1 MQTSQPACG
10 TDGCPSHIFVARQPI
25 YDVNHKIWGY
35 ELFFRPSGEATSA
48 DIQDPESATASVI
61 VDGFPLASA
70 GVEPHHKLAINLTR
84 SMVLRKI
91 YAALPAERCVADLPG
106 DMDDSAYLQAC
117 AALKD
122 QGFLLA
128 TVVPAK
134 TQLVKMADILRVD
147 VSRFSE
153 KQLINL
159 ANQLK
164 KLSCQALAQKIETKE
179 TYDLLK
185 KLGFH
190 LFQGYLFNKPEIL
203 PGTSPNLTKIA
214 KFRILTELADE
225 DFNTEEVTRMIS
237 ADVGLSYRL
246 IRFINSPYFG
256 LRNKIS
262 SISHA
267 ISLMGQLALRQWLM
281 AVTLSNAVESD
292 QGKEIYF
299 LCIKRARFLEQL
311 AEKSTKVKAK
321 GDSLFLLGL
330 FSKLDVLLCQDM
342 RVLVRELNLDEQISR
357 ALCGEKTPYHDFL
370 ALTEGLEHAQWD
382 SLTPT
387 MKQLGLGVSDVAI
400 TNNMAIL
407 WATELLSATQEN

>member
-1 MQTSQPACG
+1 
-10 TDGCPSHIFVARQPI
+10 
-25 YDVNHKIWGY
+25 
-35 ELFFRPSGEATSA
+35 
-48 DIQDPESATASVI
+48 
-61 VDGFPLASA
+61 
-70 GVEPHHKLAINLTR
+70 
-84 SMVLRKI
+84 
-91 YAALPAERCVADLPG
+91 
-106 DMDDSAYLQAC
+106 
-117 AALKD
+117 
-122 QGFLLA
+122 
-128 TVVPAK
+128 
-134 TQLVKMADILRVD
+134 
-147 VSRFSE
+147 
-153 KQLINL
+153 
-159 ANQLK
+159 
-164 KLSCQALAQKIETKE
+164 
-179 TYDLLK
+179 
-185 KLGFH
+185 
-190 LFQGYLFNKPEIL
+190 
-203 PGTSPNLTKIA
+203 
-214 KFRILTELADE
+214 
-225 DFNTEEVTRMIS
+225 MIS

-281 AVTLSNAVESD
+281 AVTLSSAVESD

-357 ALCGEKTPYHDFL
+357 ALCGEKTPYYDFL
-370 ALTEGLEHAQWD
+370 ALAEGLEHAQWD

-407 WATELLSATQEN
+407 WATELLSATPGKLNFRQGDPHARRSANIVPGRMADFRSRAVGPCGARSGLWYLAAARRKRPKPSTPAMESAGVALTPLDMIEPAPQRGQRDISRLQKAVEILRQAPVSPKPPGAIHRT